1 MTVSTGR
8 ASRASV
14 SIAVALALAC
24 AATARAQAA
33 NQHQGK
39 KTDAQNATQ
48 RTASDTLHEVI
59 VRGIV
64 GSIENSLLAQKNSD
78 ELIEVVSSE
87 DIGKL
92 PDPSIAE
99 SLARLP
105 AVMAERGGDGF
116 SDRISIRGL
125 SSQFVGTLVNGNVQ
139 ATTGENWG
147 VSFNQI
153 PAALVSGAT
162 VYLTPNAELIGQG
175 LSGTIDL
182 HTINPLAYGK
192 RSLTLAA
199 HGQYLSHG
207 SLNHGVGVGR
217 AGDRVSATYVDQFWH
232 HTLGLAV
239 GVEHSDTPIQEQTY
253 QNWWWSID
261 NGPGSANANWGA
273 PFTPGMP
280 AGALAQE
287 GMQLRAK
294 SEMWTRDALL
304 AILDWAPSSDYQ
316 SKLDLFYSTVGKT
329 RYLNGLQWSSSPWD
343 GISYANVATTPGSPY
358 PLAASGTIS
367 GLKPIMQNEYT
378 HTRYNLMS
386 VSWNNK
392 FKLADRWQATAKF
405 AYSRATESLQDA
417 YAFTGLA
424 PGQTLSTQFNL
435 GTGWGFPS
443 FTPGTSLANS
453 ANVVFTDPDNYG
465 YNGRS
470 EFDNQVDRIYAVR
483 LDMMHPLGWIFDDV
497 RFGLYYG
504 DRRKTKNATVN
515 FAFLNGNGSASGSYL
530 NTFSAPISSGALMSP
545 TSLAYGGINGIV
557 NYNVLSALGSQFYMV
572 PSNEQGDWSRNYSVQ
587 LKTPTAYLMFDID
600 TKLFGVPL
608 RGNVGAQL
616 VHTEQSSQALQTT
629 GNAVAGSL
637 TGGATYNTFLPSM
650 NLVAHLPDQNYLR
663 LGIAKEMVYG
673 LIDDLRAS
681 ASASVGRVTSGP
693 AAGQAVWSGSGGN
706 PGLRP
711 YLADAIDLSWTKYF
725 GRATYLQLDGFDKK
739 LLNYIYDQTVLNYN
753 FSGYTNNNPSLTA
766 SSVFGSFS
774 QPQNGTGGKIYG
786 GTVSAGVQ
794 FGKLTHWLRGVGV
807 QGNVTRVNSN
817 IPKSTIS
824 QIPGAPQSLPG
835 LSRTSGS
842 LTLYYE
848 RGGFSARLAEI
859 YRSAYTGS
867 AVALF
872 DQIGYTRVLAYKE
885 ADLQLDYAFHRGAV
899 KGLTVLFDVSNLTN
913 APYRTEQVSG
923 LPNGVSVT
931 MPLEYDTWGRT
942 FSFGFRYAFW

>member
-1 MTVSTGR
+1 M
-8 ASRASV
+8 
-14 SIAVALALAC
+14 AVALALAC
-24 AATARAQAA
+24 AATARAHAA
-33 NQHQGK
+33 DQSPVSAKSTQNS
-39 KTDAQNATQ
+39 TAAQPSNTM
-48 RTASDTLHEVI
+48 LHEI
-59 VRGIV
+59 VVSGIV
-64 GSIENSLLAQKNSD
+64 GSIENSLLAQKSSD
-78 ELIEVVSSE
+78 ELIEVVSAE

-162 VYLTPNAELIGQG
+162 VYLTPNAALIGQG

-182 HTINPLAYGK
+182 HTLNPLAYGK

-199 HGQYLSHG
+199 HGEYLSHD

-217 AGDRVSATYVDQFWH
+217 AGDRVSATYIDQFWH

-273 PFTPGMP
+273 PYTAGMP

-304 AILDWAPSSDYQ
+304 AILDWAPSSDYH
-316 SKLDLFYSTVGKT
+316 SKLDVFYSTVGKT

-343 GISYANVATTPGSPY
+343 GISYANVATTPGGTY
-358 PLAASGTIS
+358 PLASSGTLM

-386 VSWNNK
+386 VSWTND
-392 FKLADRWQATAKF
+392 FKLADHWKATAKF
-405 AYSRATESLQDA
+405 AYSRATESLHDA

-435 GTGWGFPS
+435 GTGWGFPG
-443 FTPGTSLANS
+443 FTPGTSLANP

-470 EFDNQVDRIYAVR
+470 EYDDQVDRIYAAR
-483 LDMMHPLGWIFDDV
+483 LDVMHPLGWIFDDV

-504 DRRKTKNATVN
+504 DRRKTKHANVY
-515 FAFLNGNGSASGSYL
+515 FAFLNGNGSASGSYR
-530 NTFSAPISSGALMSP
+530 NTYSAPIGAGSLLPS
-545 TSLAYGGINGIV
+545 TSLAYGGIGGIV
-557 NYNVLSALGSQFYMV
+557 NYNVLSALNSQFYSV
-572 PSNEQGDWSRNYSVQ
+572 PANEQGDWSRNYTVQ

-600 TKLFGVPL
+600 THLFGIPL
-608 RGNVGAQL
+608 RGNLGVQM

-637 TGGATYNTFLPSM
+637 TGGATYNTVLPSL
-650 NLVAHLPDQNYLR
+650 NLVAHLPDENYLR
-663 LGIAKEMVYG
+663 LGVAKEMVYG

-681 ASASVGRVTSGP
+681 ASASVGRVTNGP
-693 AAGQAVWSGSGGN
+693 AAGQALWSGSGGN
-706 PGLRP
+706 PQLRP

-766 SSVFGSFS
+766 TSVYGSFS

-786 GTVSAGVQ
+786 GTISAGLQ
-794 FGKLTHWLRGVGV
+794 LGKLTRWLRGLGV

-842 LTLYYE
+842 LTVYYE

-885 ADLQLDYAFHRGAV
+885 ADLQLDYAFHTGTV

-923 LPNGVSVT
+923 LPNGVSVK

-942 FSFGFRYAFW
+942 FSLGFRYALW